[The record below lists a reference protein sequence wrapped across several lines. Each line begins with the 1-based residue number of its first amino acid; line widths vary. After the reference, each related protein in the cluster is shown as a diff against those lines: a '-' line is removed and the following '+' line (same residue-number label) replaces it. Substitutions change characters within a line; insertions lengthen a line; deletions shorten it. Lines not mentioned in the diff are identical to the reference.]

1 MRARPKNAKRR
12 PCAVLTAA
20 MLGCLAWLCGA
31 PGAAAVQAIDDVG
44 ITVVLQAPARRIVS
58 LAPHTTELL
67 FAAGAG
73 ERIVGTTDFSDYPD
87 AAQRIPR
94 IGSSTLLDLERVVSL
109 NPDLIV
115 VWLSGGSAAQLAR
128 IRALGVPVFHSEPR
142 TLADIPSALE
152 RLGVLAGTPA
162 EAQKAAAAFSARA
175 AALRARYANRSP
187 VPLFWQVWARPL
199 LTVNGRHIISD
210 VVGLCGGRNLF
221 AALSPLV
228 PPVSVE
234 AVIEADPEAI
244 VTTSNDAT
252 PRGDEGLEIWRALPK
267 LRATARGNLVALR
280 AETIHRQSPRI
291 LDGAAALCE
300 RLEEV
305 RARRPR

>member
-1 MRARPKNAKRR
+1 
-12 PCAVLTAA
+12 
-20 MLGCLAWLCGA
+20 
-31 PGAAAVQAIDDVG
+31 
-44 ITVVLQAPARRIVS
+44 
-58 LAPHTTELL
+58 
-67 FAAGAG
+67 
-73 ERIVGTTDFSDYPD
+73 
-87 AAQRIPR
+87 
-94 IGSSTLLDLERVVSL
+94 
-109 NPDLIV
+109 
-115 VWLSGGSAAQLAR
+115 
-128 IRALGVPVFHSEPR
+128 
-142 TLADIPSALE
+142 
-152 RLGVLAGTPA
+152 
-162 EAQKAAAAFSARA
+162 
-175 AALRARYANRSP
+175 
-187 VPLFWQVWARPL
+187 VWARPL

-244 VTTSNDAT
+244 ITTSNDAT

-291 LDGAAALCE
+291 LDGAADLCE